1 MEGWRVRIRPTV
13 VLVDDFVDALKQFSL
28 CTESL
33 GCVQT
38 SIFKSIHGNMM
49 SMLTNISNMA
59 ILIEHG
65 FFDAYAGESR
75 DASSLAMIFHTGD
88 IISMNA
94 AVGSAADADHLD
106 DLSYT
111 TLALF
116 KSAFLKMEGVSSG
129 VCLKSQVRP
138 RVACLFV
145 WKSIQ
150 FCYSWVL
157 NSDHKRSMLPY
168 FNRFSLDCKYDMFR
182 VVYVGGD
189 NVPSLQSFPASQ
201 MLENAGGSKEEGHV
215 IQS

>member
-1 MEGWRVRIRPTV
+1 
-13 VLVDDFVDALKQFSL
+13 
-28 CTESL
+28 
-33 GCVQT
+33 
-38 SIFKSIHGNMM
+38 
-49 SMLTNISNMA
+49 MA